1 MAYGITGPAQKKG
14 LFGKQVNPLAYSTGI
29 GDAMKVQH
37 SPQERQMAQPTPEQ
51 KGPGFFD
58 KGGAS
63 QYVFAGI
70 QDFLQ
75 RRMGEQPTGVSNLMQ
90 RQMAEQQA
98 VAQASQAQLQRAQEL
113 GDWRWKEDYKAA
125 NETSKPTSLQQNYE
139 WLLEN
144 DPDAAKNYL
153 ERMTDNSEY
162 RVGPDGRFY
171 RVDNGGGAPAA
182 PVGKLT
188 PISGGP
194 TARQSGDFRP

>member
-29 GDAMKVQH
+29 GDDLKVQH
-37 SPQERQMAQPTPEQ
+37 SPQARQMAQPMPEQ
-51 KGPGFFD
+51 KKPGFFD
-58 KGGAS
+58 KGGGS
-63 QYVFAGI
+63 QYVFAGL

-98 VAQASQAQLQRAQEL
+98 VAQASQAQLQRAQDLADFEA
-113 GDWRWKEDYKAA
+113 KEGIKAKY
-125 NETSKPTSLQQNYE
+125 ETRKPTSLQQNYE

-144 DPDAAKNYL
+144 QPEAAASYL

-171 RVDNGGGAPAA
+171 RVDKGVPTA

-194 TARQSGDFRP
+194 SQPATGGF